1 MSWEDDI
8 EEKRRREKLAEE
20 MGGADRVAR
29 QKASGKL
36 NVRERVAA
44 LADPGSFH
52 EIGKIAGKASYGAD
66 NQLESF
72 RASPF
77 VVGRALINGKPAML
91 QADDFT
97 VRGGAG
103 DAAIWQKLVFAEQMA
118 NEYRMPLIRLIDGT
132 GGGGSVKM
140 LEKDPRTYIPQTPG
154 WEWVVANMSAVPVV

>member
-1 MSWEDDI
+1 MSWEDEI
-8 EEKRRREKLAEE
+8 NEKRRREKLAEQ

-52 EIGKIAGKASYGAD
+52 EIGKIAGKASYGKD
-66 NQLESF
+66 NELESF

-97 VRGGAG
+97 V
-103 DAAIWQKLVFAEQMA
+103 
-118 NEYRMPLIRLIDGT
+118 
-132 GGGGSVKM
+132 
-140 LEKDPRTYIPQTPG
+140 
-154 WEWVVANMSAVPVV
+154 